1 MKNDNQIILEIRG
14 KIPKGC
20 FTLHGGIFPMSQ
32 FEEVL
37 TAWFRGEALPTPKQ
51 P

>member
-1 MKNDNQIILEIRG
+1 MKNENQKILEIWE
-14 KIPKGC
+14 KIPQGC
-20 FTLHGGIFPMSQ
+20 FTLHGVIFPMSQ

-37 TAWFRGEALPTPKQ
+37 TAWFSDKPLPAPKR